1 LPDNIKLIFT
11 SRNGDDNIADLI
23 GGDNLWLEAKIED
36 LNKNDSKIF
45 IENYMLQFNK
55 VINVAFLVKK

>member
-11 SRNGDDNIADLI
+11 SKNVDENIADLI
-23 GGDNLWLEAKIED
+23 GGDNLWLESKIED

-45 IENYMLQFNK
+45 IENYMLQYNK
-55 VINVAFLVKK
+55 VSLSHL

>member
-45 IENYMLQFNK
+45 IENYMLQYNK